1 MFTESTTHESNTQS
15 AVSLRSEARVAADGV
30 RDDAK
35 LIDRLLADEPTAW
48 REFNTRYS
56 RLIYSCI
63 ARVLSR
69 FSSVTTTDDTN
80 EVYATLCVQLLANDK
95 KKLRS
100 FDAARGSK
108 FGSWLGMLAVHAAY
122 DHLRSVKRTPV
133 YTPLAEAEALS
144 SDQPN
149 PYEVSMVRE
158 RAERVW
164 TMMGKLS
171 VKDQTFIRLY
181 FGEGM
186 APEKIAAEMGISIKT
201 VYSKKHKIGAKL
213 EALLKEQRLAA

>member
-1 MFTESTTHESNTQS
+1 MFTEHTSEQSNKGSTFSFQTAFGARTDETG
-15 AVSLRSEARVAADGV
+15 EAEF
-30 RDDAK
+30 
-35 LIDRLLADEPTAW
+35 IERLLTDDPRAW

-63 ARVLSR
+63 GRVLSR
-69 FSSVTTTDDTN
+69 FASVTTADDTN

-100 FDAARGSK
+100 FDSGRGSK
-108 FGSWLGMLAVHAAY
+108 LGSWLGMLAVHAAY
-122 DHLRSVKRTPV
+122 DHLRLVKRTPM
-133 YTPLAEAEALS
+133 YTPLAEAEVLS
-144 SDQPN
+144 SEQPS

-164 TMMGKLS
+164 NVMGKLS
-171 VKDQTFIRLY
+171 AKDQAFVRLY

-186 APEKIAAEMGISIKT
+186 APEKIAEELGISVKT

-213 EALLKEQRLAA
+213 EALLKEPRLAA

>member
-1 MFTESTTHESNTQS
+1 MFTAHTTPQPQPQPR
-15 AVSLRSEARVAADGV
+15 VSFRAPVRAGATDAGDAALIERLLV
-30 RDDAK
+30 DDAS
-35 LIDRLLADEPTAW
+35 AW

-56 RLIYSCI
+56 RLIFSCI

-69 FSSVTTTDDTN
+69 FSSVTTADDTN

-100 FDAARGSK
+100 FDGERGSK

-122 DHLRSVKRTPV
+122 DHLRSVKRTPI
-133 YTPLAEAEALS
+133 YTALAEAEVLS
-144 SDQPN
+144 SDQPT
-149 PYEVSMVRE
+149 PFEVSMVRE
-158 RAERVW
+158 QAERVW
-164 TMMGKLS
+164 NMMGKLS
-171 VKDQTFIRLY
+171 TKDQTFIRLY

>member
-1 MFTESTTHESNTQS
+1 MFTEPTTPESQPTPS
-15 AVSLRSEARVAADGV
+15 VSYRAPARSREGDLGEASLIEGLLV
-30 RDDAK
+30 DDP
-35 LIDRLLADEPTAW
+35 DAW
-48 REFNTRYS
+48 RTFNTRYS

-69 FSSVTTTDDTN
+69 FSSVTTTDDSN

-100 FDAARGSK
+100 FDSERGSK

-122 DHLRSVKRTPV
+122 DHLRTVKRTPV
-133 YTPLAEAEALS
+133 YTPLAEAEILS
-144 SDQPN
+144 SEQPS
-149 PYEVSMVRE
+149 PFEVSLVRE

-164 TMMGKLS
+164 DMMGKLS
-171 VKDQTFIRLY
+171 VKDQTFVRLY
-181 FGEGM
+181 FGEGLE
-186 APEKIAAEMGISIKT
+186 PEKIAEEMGISVKT

-213 EALLKEQRLAA
+213 EALLKEQRMAA

>member
-1 MFTESTTHESNTQS
+1 MFTEQTSQESQTQPALS
-15 AVSLRSEARVAADGV
+15 FRAPVRARIDETDEAE
-30 RDDAK
+30 
-35 LIDRLLADEPTAW
+35 LIGRLLVDDPSAW
-48 REFNTRYS
+48 RQFNARYS

-63 ARVLSR
+63 GRVLSR
-69 FSSVTTTDDTN
+69 FTSVTTTDDAN

-100 FDAARGSK
+100 FDAERGSK

-122 DHLRSVKRTPV
+122 DHLRCVKRTPA
-133 YTPLAEAEALS
+133 YTPLADAEVLS
-144 SDQPN
+144 SDQPS
-149 PYEVSMVRE
+149 PFEVSVVRE

-164 TMMGKLS
+164 NVMGKLS
-171 VKDQTFIRLY
+171 AKDQAFIRLY

-186 APEKIAAEMGISIKT
+186 APEKIASELGISVKT

-213 EALLKEQRLAA
+213 EALLKEQRMAA